1 MTNPVL
7 SPVHFPKAR
16 AKEILPFEN
25 VEFEFTLDQLVV
37 IAAQSRAFDLSST
50 PVLLWCIART
60 KRCGNF

>member
-1 MTNPVL
+1 VTNPVL
-7 SPVHFPKAR
+7 SPVHFPKA
-16 AKEILPFEN
+16 EILPFEN

-60 KRCGNF
+60 KRCRNF